1 MDAEFAGYLDPWI
14 GGEDQARWRP
24 VRPDPDVPELDA
36 ATRAAGIQVAI
47 QCSLL
52 YGEMAVLSVEGQEEP
67 VKVLAQPIASALGV
81 TIPDLPGLL
90 FFATLRET
98 PETGQQLSAYRLMR
112 PRPR

>member
-1 MDAEFAGYLDPWI
+1 MDAEYAGYLDPWI

-24 VRPDPDVPELDA
+24 VRPEPDPPELNA
-36 ATRAAGIQVAI
+36 AIRAAGIQVAI

-52 YGEMAVLSVEGQEEP
+52 FGDMAMLTVEGQEEP
-67 VKVLAQPIASALGV
+67 LRVPAQPIAVELGV

-98 PETGQQLSAYRLMR
+98 PDTGQQLSGYRLMR
-112 PRPR
+112 SRAR

>member
-24 VRPDPDVPELDA
+24 ARPDPDEPELGA
-36 ATRAAGIQVAI
+36 AARAAGIQVAI

-52 YGEMAVLSVEGQEEP
+52 FGDMAVLAVEGQEEP
-67 VKVLAQPIASALGV
+67 LKVPAKAIAAELAV
-81 TIPDLPGLL
+81 TVPELPGLL

-98 PETGQQLSAYRLMR
+98 PETGQQLSGYRLMR
-112 PRPR
+112 PHAR